1 MLPYFDYQFRVI
13 IIGDSMVGK
22 SSLMKSFVEG
32 NFTPVSDPTI
42 GVDFFSRTVRIQEE
56 VFVKLQLWD
65 TAGQEKFRTITSS
78 YYRNCVGVVVVFDL
92 TDRETFDHV
101 TDWYEEARGS
111 IKCSAPVFIIV
122 GHKADR
128 RDERQVTKIE
138 AESLAQRLGDYIYIE
153 TSSLTGQNIEK
164 TFELLAEGIYSN
176 VIKGSYNEVSMFP
189 ISLRYFSFVCFW
201 PLNVDKNFLI
211 LFCLIY
217 PEYTNA
223 KKNLMSRRN
232 FTGKS

>member
-32 NFTPVSDPTI
+32 NFSPVSDPTI

-65 TAGQEKFRTITSS
+65 TAGQEKFRSITAS
-78 YYRNCVGVVVVFDL
+78 YYRNCVGVIIVFDL
-92 TDRETFDHV
+92 TDRETFDHIS
-101 TDWYEEARGS
+101 DWYEEARVS
-111 IKCSAPVFIIV
+111 IKCSAPVFIVV

-138 AESLAQRLGDYIYIE
+138 AQSLAQRLGDYAYIE

-164 TFELLAEGIYSN
+164 TFELLAEGIYTN
-176 VIKGSYNEVSMFP
+176 VIKGSYNELCAGGVWDGVKQGHNAALAA
-189 ISLRYFSFVCFW
+189 SLANRSIHFNQDEPKTHGDC
-201 PLNVDKNFLI
+201 
-211 LFCLIY
+211 C
-217 PEYTNA
+217 
-223 KKNLMSRRN
+223 
-232 FTGKS
+232 

>member
-32 NFTPVSDPTI
+32 NFTVVSDPTI

-65 TAGQEKFRTITSS
+65 TAGQEKFRSITAS
-78 YYRNCVGVVVVFDL
+78 YYRNCVGVLIVFDL

-101 TDWYEEARGS
+101 ADWYEEARGS
-111 IKCSAPVFIIV
+111 IKCSSPVFIIV

-138 AESLAQRLGDYIYIE
+138 AQSLAQRLGDYTYIE

-164 TFELLAEGIYSN
+164 AFELLAEDIYAN
-176 VIKGSYNEVSMFP
+176 VIKGTYNELCAAGIWDGVKQGHNAALAA
-189 ISLRYFSFVCFW
+189 SLANKSIHFSQDESKPHGEC
-201 PLNVDKNFLI
+201 
-211 LFCLIY
+211 C
-217 PEYTNA
+217 
-223 KKNLMSRRN
+223 
-232 FTGKS
+232 

>member
-101 TDWYEEARGS
+101 ADWYEEARGS

-201 PLNVDKNFLI
+201 PLNVD
-211 LFCLIY
+211 
-217 PEYTNA
+217 
-223 KKNLMSRRN
+223 RN
-232 FTGKS
+232 FFSFYFV

>member
-101 TDWYEEARGS
+101 ADWYEEARGS

-164 TFELLAEGIYSN
+164 TFELLAEGIYAN
-176 VIKGSYNEVSMFP
+176 VIKGSYNELCAGGVWDGVKQGHNAALAA
-189 ISLRYFSFVCFW
+189 SL
-201 PLNVDKNFLI
+201 
-211 LFCLIY
+211 
-217 PEYTNA
+217 A
-223 KKNLMSRRN
+223 SRSIQFDRN
-232 FTGKS
+232 EPKPYGDCC

>member
-32 NFTPVSDPTI
+32 NFSSVSDPTI

-65 TAGQEKFRTITSS
+65 TAGQEKFRSITAS
-78 YYRNCVGVVVVFDL
+78 YYRNCVGVLIVFDL

-101 TDWYEEARGS
+101 ADWYEEARGS

-128 RDERQVTKIE
+128 RDERQVSKME
-138 AESLAQRLGDYIYIE
+138 AQSLAQRLGDYTYIE
-153 TSSLTGQNIEK
+153 TSSLTGQNIERA
-164 TFELLAEGIYSN
+164 FELLAEGIYAN
-176 VIKGSYNEVSMFP
+176 VIKGSYNEVNTN
-189 ISLRYFSFVCFW
+189 IYIFVFICH
-201 PLNVDKNFLI
+201 
-211 LFCLIY
+211 Y
-217 PEYTNA
+217 GYTYCIFGN
-223 KKNLMSRRN
+223 N
-232 FTGKS
+232 

>member
-32 NFTPVSDPTI
+32 NFSSVSDPTI

-65 TAGQEKFRTITSS
+65 TAGQEKFRSITAS
-78 YYRNCVGVVVVFDL
+78 YYRNCVGVLIVFDL

-128 RDERQVTKIE
+128 RDERQVSKME
-138 AESLAQRLGDYIYIE
+138 AQSLAQRLGDYTYIE
-153 TSSLTGQNIEK
+153 TSSLTGQNIERA
-164 TFELLAEGIYSN
+164 FELLAEGIYAN
-176 VIKGSYNEVSMFP
+176 VIKGSYNELCAAGIWDGVKQGHNAALAA
-189 ISLRYFSFVCFW
+189 SLA
-201 PLNVDKNFLI
+201 N
-211 LFCLIY
+211 
-217 PEYTNA
+217 
-223 KKNLMSRRN
+223 
-232 FTGKS
+232 KSIHFGQDDSKPHNDCC

>member
-32 NFTPVSDPTI
+32 NFSSVSDPTI

-65 TAGQEKFRTITSS
+65 TAGQEKFRSITAS
-78 YYRNCVGVVVVFDL
+78 YYRNCVGVLIVFDL

-101 TDWYEEARGS
+101 ADWYEEARGS

-128 RDERQVTKIE
+128 RDERQVSKME
-138 AESLAQRLGDYIYIE
+138 AQSLAQRLGDYTYIE
-153 TSSLTGQNIEK
+153 TSSLTGQNIERA
-164 TFELLAEGIYSN
+164 FELLAEGIYAN
-176 VIKGSYNEVSMFP
+176 VIKGSYNE
-189 ISLRYFSFVCFW
+189 
-201 PLNVDKNFLI
+201 
-211 LFCLIY
+211 
-217 PEYTNA
+217 
-223 KKNLMSRRN
+223 
-232 FTGKS
+232 

>member
-101 TDWYEEARGS
+101 AEWYEEARAS

-138 AESLAQRLGDYIYIE
+138 AEALAQRLGDYIYIE
-153 TSSLTGQNIEK
+153 TSSLTNQNIEK

-176 VIKGSYNEVSMFP
+176 VIKGSYNELCAVG
-189 ISLRYFSFVCFW
+189 IWDGVKQGHNAALAASL
-201 PLNVDKNFLI
+201 
-211 LFCLIY
+211 
-217 PEYTNA
+217 A
-223 KKNLMSRRN
+223 SRSIQFDRN
-232 FTGKS
+232 EPKPYGDCC

>member
-101 TDWYEEARGS
+101 ADWYEEARGS

-128 RDERQVTKIE
+128 RDERQLCAGGIWDGVKQGHN
-138 AESLAQRLGDYIYIE
+138 AALAASLASRSIQFDRNEPKPYGD
-153 TSSLTGQNIEK
+153 
-164 TFELLAEGIYSN
+164 
-176 VIKGSYNEVSMFP
+176 
-189 ISLRYFSFVCFW
+189 C
-201 PLNVDKNFLI
+201 
-211 LFCLIY
+211 C
-217 PEYTNA
+217 
-223 KKNLMSRRN
+223 
-232 FTGKS
+232 

>member
-32 NFTPVSDPTI
+32 NFNPVSDPTI
-42 GVDFFSRTVRIQEE
+42 GVDFFSRTVRIQED

-65 TAGQEKFRTITSS
+65 TAGQEKFRTITAS

-101 TDWYEEARGS
+101 SDWYKEARGS
-111 IKCSAPVFIIV
+111 IKCSAPVFILV

-128 RDERQVTKIE
+128 RDERQVSKIE

-176 VIKGSYNEVSMFP
+176 VIKGSYSDLCAGGVWDGVKQGHNAVLAA
-189 ISLRYFSFVCFW
+189 SL
-201 PLNVDKNFLI
+201 
-211 LFCLIY
+211 
-217 PEYTNA
+217 A
-223 KKNLMSRRN
+223 SRSLQFDRDEPKPH
-232 FTGKS
+232 GDCC